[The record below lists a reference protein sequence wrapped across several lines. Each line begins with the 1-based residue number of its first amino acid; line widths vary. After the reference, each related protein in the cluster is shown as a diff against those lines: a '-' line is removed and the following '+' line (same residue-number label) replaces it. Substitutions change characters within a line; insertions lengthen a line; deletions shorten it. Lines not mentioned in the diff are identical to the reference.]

1 MKCKHYLWFG
11 SFKYGEACKFD
22 HPPEEKGTEVERPP
36 EERRPGEVKCKH
48 YLRFGSCKYG
58 EACKFDHPPEEK
70 GTEVERPPEER
81 YEVAH
86 V

>member
-1 MKCKHYLWFG
+1 M
-11 SFKYGEACKFD
+11 
-22 HPPEEKGTEVERPP
+22 
-36 EERRPGEVKCKH
+36 RPGEVKCKH

-86 V
+86 SACVAYEAAAYEACAAQEVAQRMRREVDADNRVI